1 MAFNH
6 SDTDR
11 IAVYPNRPPKKN
23 DGVSC
28 KLEAVDS
35 SMVSIN
41 IKNRSQEARYS
52 NEKRASC
59 EQNLYA
65 SRLRDLAHGIIP

>member
-11 IAVYPNRPPKKN
+11 IAVYPNRPPKDN
-23 DGVSC
+23 GVSW

-35 SMVSIN
+35 SMVSIFLY
-41 IKNRSQEARYS
+41 IPASLKPHHLAT
-52 NEKRASC
+52 RAKS
-59 EQNLYA
+59 L
-65 SRLRDLAHGIIP
+65 L